1 MASRGFS
8 VAHIADIPAMAESGP
23 GEPEWKPVRRHFGI
37 QAFGTNAYVA
47 RAGGDPVIEE
57 HLEADVDGAG
67 HEELYLVLSGRA
79 TFTVDGQDAD
89 AAAGTLVFVRDPRA
103 TRGAVA
109 HEPGT
114 TVIAFGA
121 TPGAAFEVSPFE
133 RKYD

>member
-1 MASRGFS
+1 MAGRGFS
-8 VAHIADIPAMAESGP
+8 IAHITEIPAALEAAP

-47 RAGGDPVIEE
+47 RAGGDPVVEG
-57 HLEADVDGAG
+57 HVEADDDGTG

-79 TFTVDGQDAD
+79 TFTVEGEDAD

-121 TPGAAFEVSPFE
+121 TPGTAFEVSPFE
-133 RKYD
+133 RKYE